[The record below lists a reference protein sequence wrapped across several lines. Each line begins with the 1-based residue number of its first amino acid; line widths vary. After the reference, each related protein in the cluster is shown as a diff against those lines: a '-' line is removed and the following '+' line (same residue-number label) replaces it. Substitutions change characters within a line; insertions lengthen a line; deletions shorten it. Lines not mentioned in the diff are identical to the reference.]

1 LKDIGI
7 PRHRRKILA
16 AAGELAAT
24 AARTPAR
31 TVSSEP
37 KTAAERRQ
45 ITVLFADRV
54 RWTELSMR
62 MDPEDLRD
70 ITAEYRKCVSE
81 TIQRFDGFVANRR
94 EMECLRI
101 SAIQKLTKMIH
112 SAPLSLCDISIS
124 AVNTCLPHVHAV
136 QKNGPDEGAI
146 SA

>member
-1 LKDIGI
+1 
-7 PRHRRKILA
+7 
-16 AAGELAAT
+16 
-24 AARTPAR
+24 
-31 TVSSEP
+31 VSSEP

-112 SAPLSLCDISIS
+112 SAPF
-124 AVNTCLPHVHAV
+124 TP
-136 QKNGPDEGAI
+136 GWTFRPE
-146 SA
+146 

>member
-7 PRHRRKILA
+7 PLGHRRKILA

-54 RWTELSMR
+54 RRTELSMR

-81 TIQRFDGFVANRR
+81 TIQRFDGFVAKYMGDGVLAYFGYPEAHEDDPQRAIKPMRHINFCREHLLAARARR
-94 EMECLRI
+94 SKKWPR
-101 SAIQKLTKMIH
+101 
-112 SAPLSLCDISIS
+112 
-124 AVNTCLPHVHAV
+124 
-136 QKNGPDEGAI
+136 
-146 SA
+146 